1 MKVAIID
8 ADLIGQKKHRF
19 PNLVSMKLS
28 GYHKELG
35 DTTELVTEYS
45 QELLSKFD
53 KIYLSKV
60 FIDTE
65 VPEWVLK
72 LDNIE
77 YGGTGFFYDKAP
89 SLPYEVEHHMPD
101 YHLYD
106 AWVQYKLDN
115 GGKRNEYK
123 YYLDYSI
130 GFMTRGCFRQCE
142 FCVNKK
148 YKKVEAHS
156 ALDEF
161 LDESR
166 KYICLLDDNIL
177 GFGKWKEVFESLQ
190 SSGKPFQFKQGLDIR
205 MLNDAKCKALKESKY
220 HGSITFAFDNIEDKE
235 VFIKK
240 AKLLRKYFT
249 KKHNGFMCY
258 VLCAFDRN
266 DKYDDEFWKQDVKDT
281 FERIL
286 ILAKYG
292 FNPYVMR
299 YEAYKDSPYYG
310 TYVNLTRWCN
320 QTSTFM
326 CNSYEEF
333 CIRND
338 NYCGGK
344 RTSSTWRYYEQIN
357 NDEFAEYIH
366 VNPQDIIID
375 YWNRGDDYDS

>member
-19 PNLVSMKLS
+19 PNLASMKLS

-106 AWVQYKLDN
+106 AWVQHKLDN

-148 YKKVEAHS
+148 YKKV
-156 ALDEF
+156 
-161 LDESR
+161 
-166 KYICLLDDNIL
+166 
-177 GFGKWKEVFESLQ
+177 
-190 SSGKPFQFKQGLDIR
+190 
-205 MLNDAKCKALKESKY
+205 
-220 HGSITFAFDNIEDKE
+220 
-235 VFIKK
+235 
-240 AKLLRKYFT
+240 
-249 KKHNGFMCY
+249 
-258 VLCAFDRN
+258 
-266 DKYDDEFWKQDVKDT
+266 
-281 FERIL
+281 
-286 ILAKYG
+286 
-292 FNPYVMR
+292 
-299 YEAYKDSPYYG
+299 
-310 TYVNLTRWCN
+310 
-320 QTSTFM
+320 
-326 CNSYEEF
+326 
-333 CIRND
+333 
-338 NYCGGK
+338 
-344 RTSSTWRYYEQIN
+344 
-357 NDEFAEYIH
+357 
-366 VNPQDIIID
+366 
-375 YWNRGDDYDS
+375 